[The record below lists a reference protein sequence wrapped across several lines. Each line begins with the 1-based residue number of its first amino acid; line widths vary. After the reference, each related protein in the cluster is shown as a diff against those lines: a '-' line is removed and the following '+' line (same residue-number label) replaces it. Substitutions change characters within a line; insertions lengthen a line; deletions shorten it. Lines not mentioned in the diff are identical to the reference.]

1 MKRKE
6 KKTKLKDVTFKLITF
21 LLQLLLLHQTNIYIY
36 FFASKILRKTIK
48 KKCDTTFYENKGMN
62 PKNNKEPKVIPQ
74 HMGFLY
80 PFMYFLFILISFT
93 SPN

>member
-36 FFASKILRKTIK
+36 IYFIYLFFASKTLRKTIK

-62 PKNNKEPKVIPQ
+62 PKNNKEPKVIP
-74 HMGFLY
+74 Y
-80 PFMYFLFILISFT
+80 YT
-93 SPN
+93 